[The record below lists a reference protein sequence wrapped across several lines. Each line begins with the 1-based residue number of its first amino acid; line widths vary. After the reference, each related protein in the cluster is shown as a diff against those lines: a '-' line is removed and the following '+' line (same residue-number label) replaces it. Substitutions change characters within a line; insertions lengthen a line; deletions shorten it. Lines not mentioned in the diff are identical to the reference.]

1 MTNARQMPG
10 GGGGKGWPRLELTE
24 PLIEI
29 FLISNCFTYIVE
41 GEISDSIEIGCV
53 FQFVF
58 LRTKSKSRDS
68 PKSSSLIMFDYGISR
83 STIRPIGFD

>member
-1 MTNARQMPG
+1 MTNARQMP
-10 GGGGKGWPRLELTE
+10 GGKGWPRLELTE

-41 GEISDSIEIGCV
+41 GETSVSIEIGCV

-58 LRTKSKSRDS
+58 LPNKVEVIASIEFINRAHETHQKV
-68 PKSSSLIMFDYGISR
+68 PV
-83 STIRPIGFD
+83 